1 MYLSTAPLTPLK
13 LHRVNMSSV
22 GKFVCCLVFNINMK
36 LTDCLWW
43 CMVVLLCTYF
53 SFQTSCYTWLLV
65 RHCYH
70 LCRVK
75 PSREKRGL
83 LLCSVIT
90 SSKLMSSKNEQLYR
104 SWVCFAAAL
113 VNLVN
118 FTLDCF
124 SYNFWHKI
132 EAKHPNKIIYF
143 QIKYHFYLFNF
154 CLWVAFCQPLF

>member
-1 MYLSTAPLTPLK
+1 MMHGGGALY
-13 LHRVNMSSV
+13 
-22 GKFVCCLVFNINMK
+22 I
-36 LTDCLWW
+36 
-43 CMVVLLCTYF
+43 F

-70 LCRVK
+70 LCGVK

-154 CLWVAFCQPLF
+154 CL